1 MAKCWR
7 VQLKTEIQKVQLSLR
22 DQDLCPIALFPLE
35 WLPRLHSFL
44 DDYSLLTSLLLSLP
58 SLISTSVAGPQPLSP
73 QGLPALLPKEQAVHS
88 QPSETGWPPVQ
99 RLPNVQRQ
107 WLVKSCSHGFPF
119 LLTPISTLS
128 TALPHLPSICFQ
140 ATGSQQI
147 PKSDFPAPE
156 SITAITQPA
165 LAPVL
170 PSIPPPTSVTD
181 VLSYLTKD
189 SEQDL
194 EFPLL

>member
-1 MAKCWR
+1 M
-7 VQLKTEIQKVQLSLR
+7 LSFHLNGSPVST
-22 DQDLCPIALFPLE
+22 LSWMTTPF
-35 WLPRLHSFL
+35 
-44 DDYSLLTSLLLSLP
+44 SLLYCSVSCP
-58 SLISTSVAGPQPLSP
+58 SSAHLWPGPQPLSP

-119 LLTPISTLS
+119 SLTPISTLS